1 MTQVFTTRFTTDISQ
16 HKKAMAEYRQSIDAN
31 IATIRNM
38 MSLGGIA
45 GALGGTA
52 GIVMLA
58 KETLKLG
65 ADMEKTRV
73 AFDVML
79 GSAEKSKKVLAEL
92 TRYADITPFETD
104 EVIKAGRALLAANI
118 QTTQLTDK
126 LNLLGNIAS
135 GVGAPL
141 QDIVL
146 IYSKAANKGRVQ
158 AEELNQMAERGIPIL
173 DALSKT
179 LGVTT
184 AEVMKLG
191 SDGKL
196 SFALLDEA
204 LQKLGGKGG
213 MYFGLM
219 DKQAKTL
226 AGLWSTLTGN
236 VKMLGTELAELA
248 LPSFSKVVD
257 ELITKLDEMK
267 KSGQLDAEIRSF
279 AEAISK
285 TVLAARDLALFL
297 AKNKDNFIALGKVAL
312 YWTIF
317 AKLNQMLAV
326 TGSLLKGIDALS
338 FASGLANL
346 RKQSDL
352 LKVLTADL
360 TALHRATGTLRTSLT
375 TLGSAAGVAFAG
387 WEIGKVIAQM
397 MDLEGYFTRV
407 IAKANGLTD
416 AQINDAR
423 NQEKAEPSVKNRD
436 LVADMRR
443 QKAIADEIK
452 KLQEDSGN
460 IKDPAQA
467 GAKKVIDDRIRALQL
482 ESLALADE
490 TALYELNAMDDIKK
504 RDEYQK
510 KLKESKDNEQ
520 KIKNKINSLEKKPD
534 GVWSEIYDVKL
545 KPILEPVATENNKK
559 ALDAAR
565 VELRAEQDK
574 QVALAGTFAKLDAT
588 RRDYNDN
595 IGRLHKAE
603 ADDAVDSARKI
614 SAAEQFKLDQMN
626 DYNKKRLELER
637 EAAEARKKLAEDK
650 QKLSDDQ
657 YRDSMNDKI
666 EGWREEIKGY
676 QKDIDATEKM
686 LRKLGQS
693 VDEDILKTPEQ
704 IAQAEKDD
712 MLKTKIEAANKGQ
725 SVTFTKEEAARI
737 NEMQKAQS
745 DARAKQKA
753 IQGGEANIEGAEKD
767 LKSLDKQRRQEDYDS
782 RRKNIEQRELATAR
796 VNEQLETAKAANKP
810 MVELLDAIKDILKKG
825 LPTETMK

>member
-38 MSLGGIA
+38 LSIGGIA

-126 LNLLGNIAS
+126 LDLLGNIAS

-141 QDIVL
+141 LDIVL

-285 TVLAARDLALFL
+285 TVIAARDLSVFL
-297 AKNKDNFIALGKVAL
+297 VKNKDNFIALGKVAL

-352 LKVLTADL
+352 LKVLTADM
-360 TALHRATGTLRTSLT
+360 TALHRATGTVRTSLT

-416 AQINDAR
+416 AQMSDAQ
-423 NQEKAEPSVKNRD
+423 NQEKAESSVKNRD

-443 QKAIADEIK
+443 QKTIADEIK

-467 GAKKVIDDRIRALQL
+467 GAKKVIDDRIRALQT
-482 ESLALADE
+482 ESLTLADE
-490 TALYELNAMDDIKK
+490 TALYELNSSLEIKTRDDVM
-504 RDEYQK
+504 K
-510 KLKESKDNEQ
+510 KLKESNDRFHRLKALKDGMGNY
-520 KIKNKINSLEKKPD
+520 KNVRFEGRDYTKDELGKMVEAESAKQLE
-534 GVWSEIYDVKL
+534 L
-545 KPILEPVATENNKK
+545 QKK
-559 ALDAAR
+559 ADAMLMTKNNYNANMDR
-565 VELRAEQDK
+565 LR
-574 QVALAGTFAKLDAT
+574 
-588 RRDYNDN
+588 
-595 IGRLHKAE
+595 KAE
-603 ADDAVDSARKI
+603 ADGAVEAARKI

-650 QKLSDDQ
+650 QKLGDDQ

-693 VDEDILKTPEQ
+693 VDEDILKTPGQ

-725 SVTFTKEEAARI
+725 TVTFTKDEAARI

-745 DARAKQKA
+745 EARRRQESVK
-753 IQGGEANIEGAEKD
+753 GGEANIEGAEKD

-782 RRKNIEQRELATAR
+782 RRKNIKQRELATAR

-825 LPTETMK
+825 LPTETIK